1 MIDDM
6 RHELVSQFSEPSH
19 VFYNLFNIW
28 QSHAV
33 RQYAPNESLSFLH
46 LCPTFM
52 WGQCTL
58 PSPDMWGQGTLP
70 SQGESLRPGSTL
82 TVTVKV
88 TLSNHLLNLFPLIPA
103 CTARPGL
110 PLSPPET
117 AFLESPYYRPQT
129 ASIADR
135 HHPTNF
141 HSVTYTQ
148 TDDAAFEAGSD
159 NDHKSFLRMRVIFKV
174 EYPAE
179 LFRFRR
185 VLDDILSSFDMF

>member
-1 MIDDM
+1 MKAGLYNQ
-6 RHELVSQFSEPSH
+6 EASGH
-19 VFYNLFNIW
+19 VDLAPMSAANSNI
-28 QSHAV
+28 ALDV
-33 RQYAPNESLSFLH
+33 
-46 LCPTFM
+46 
-52 WGQCTL
+52 
-58 PSPDMWGQGTLP
+58 
-70 SQGESLRPGSTL
+70 
-82 TVTVKV
+82 V
-88 TLSNHLLNLFPLIPA
+88 NLFPLIPA

-129 ASIADR
+129 ALIADR
-135 HHPTNF
+135 HRPTNF

-185 VLDDILSSFDMF
+185 VLDDILSSFDVF

>member
-1 MIDDM
+1 MPC
-6 RHELVSQFSEPSH
+6 LLQPPK
-19 VFYNLFNIW
+19 
-28 QSHAV
+28 QQAKGGAKGAV
-33 RQYAPNESLSFLH
+33 TKKPDKGGSSGGKAKKKVCHSFICL
-46 LCPTFM
+46 
-52 WGQCTL
+52 
-58 PSPDMWGQGTLP
+58 
-70 SQGESLRPGSTL
+70 TL
-82 TVTVKV
+82 TC
-88 TLSNHLLNLFPLIPA
+88 LYLHFNLFPLIPA
-103 CTARPGL
+103 CTAHPGL

-148 TDDAAFEAGSD
+148 SDDAAFEAGSD
-159 NDHKSFLRMRVIFKV
+159 NDHKSFLRMRVIFTV

-185 VLDDILSSFDMF
+185 VLDDILSSFDVF

>member
-1 MIDDM
+1 MLSGSVQALQIRIFTWPFVDVM
-6 RHELVSQFSEPSH
+6 LRFATIVTSEWLIESQP
-19 VFYNLFNIW
+19 
-28 QSHAV
+28 
-33 RQYAPNESLSFLH
+33 LSFY
-46 LCPTFM
+46 FF
-52 WGQCTL
+52 
-58 PSPDMWGQGTLP
+58 
-70 SQGESLRPGSTL
+70 
-82 TVTVKV
+82 
-88 TLSNHLLNLFPLIPA
+88 NLFPLIPA

-148 TDDAAFEAGSD
+148 TDDAASD
-159 NDHKSFLRMRVIFKV
+159 NDHKSFLRMRVIFTV

-185 VLDDILSSFDMF
+185 VLDDILSSFDVF

>member
-1 MIDDM
+1 MLY
-6 RHELVSQFSEPSH
+6 EGLVGVLTEASKKLSNKRRKHSNQPGWNDHVADLHKDARECFVMWCNNGKPRQGWIFDLMHQTRSQF
-19 VFYNLFNIW
+19 
-28 QSHAV
+28 
-33 RQYAPNESLSFLH
+33 
-46 LCPTFM
+46 
-52 WGQCTL
+52 
-58 PSPDMWGQGTLP
+58 
-70 SQGESLRPGSTL
+70 
-82 TVTVKV
+82 
-88 TLSNHLLNLFPLIPA
+88 NLFPLIPA

-110 PLSPPET
+110 PLYPPET

-174 EYPAE
+174 EYQAE

-185 VLDDILSSFDMF
+185 VLDDILSSFDVF

>member
-1 MIDDM
+1 M
-6 RHELVSQFSEPSH
+6 VSTHMFPWSRITIMS
-19 VFYNLFNIW
+19 
-28 QSHAV
+28 
-33 RQYAPNESLSFLH
+33 
-46 LCPTFM
+46 
-52 WGQCTL
+52 
-58 PSPDMWGQGTLP
+58 
-70 SQGESLRPGSTL
+70 
-82 TVTVKV
+82 
-88 TLSNHLLNLFPLIPA
+88 LNLFPLIPA

-129 ASIADR
+129 ASIGDR

-185 VLDDILSSFDMF
+185 VLDDILSSFDVFIDAHSASVAMSLTATILRHPDVG

>member
-1 MIDDM
+1 MILTYLLEYGY
-6 RHELVSQFSEPSH
+6 RSH
-19 VFYNLFNIW
+19 DPEAN
-28 QSHAV
+28 
-33 RQYAPNESLSFLH
+33 
-46 LCPTFM
+46 
-52 WGQCTL
+52 
-58 PSPDMWGQGTLP
+58 
-70 SQGESLRPGSTL
+70 TL
-82 TVTVKV
+82 TTMSRPLLTVKE
-88 TLSNHLLNLFPLIPA
+88 LFNLFPLIPA

-135 HHPTNF
+135 HRPTNF

-185 VLDDILSSFDMF
+185 VLDDILSSFDVF

>member
-1 MIDDM
+1 M
-6 RHELVSQFSEPSH
+6 RGKSGF
-19 VFYNLFNIW
+19 
-28 QSHAV
+28 
-33 RQYAPNESLSFLH
+33 
-46 LCPTFM
+46 
-52 WGQCTL
+52 
-58 PSPDMWGQGTLP
+58 
-70 SQGESLRPGSTL
+70 
-82 TVTVKV
+82 
-88 TLSNHLLNLFPLIPA
+88 NLFPLIPA

-148 TDDAAFEAGSD
+148 NDDAAFEAGSD
-159 NDHKSFLRMRVIFKV
+159 NDHKSFLRMRVIFTV

-179 LFRFRR
+179 LFRFSSSFGRHSFEFRR
-185 VLDDILSSFDMF
+185 VLTAARQQWTLNSDSELDFDGFVTVEFGENGHFAANLAPETMWIDFFFFLTGSSDVNSDSSDAHSASVAMSLTATILRHPDVG

>member
-1 MIDDM
+1 MM
-6 RHELVSQFSEPSH
+6 
-19 VFYNLFNIW
+19 NL
-28 QSHAV
+28 
-33 RQYAPNESLSFLH
+33 LSY
-46 LCPTFM
+46 
-52 WGQCTL
+52 
-58 PSPDMWGQGTLP
+58 
-70 SQGESLRPGSTL
+70 
-82 TVTVKV
+82 KV
-88 TLSNHLLNLFPLIPA
+88 THVRPNSSRQFKMAAITTIFNNLIVPINLFPLIPA

-129 ASIADR
+129 ASTADR

-148 TDDAAFEAGSD
+148 TDDAAFEARSD

-185 VLDDILSSFDMF
+185 VLDDILSSFDVF

>member
-1 MIDDM
+1 M
-6 RHELVSQFSEPSH
+6 
-19 VFYNLFNIW
+19 FYSIICLNKII
-28 QSHAV
+28 
-33 RQYAPNESLSFLH
+33 Y
-46 LCPTFM
+46 
-52 WGQCTL
+52 
-58 PSPDMWGQGTLP
+58 
-70 SQGESLRPGSTL
+70 
-82 TVTVKV
+82 
-88 TLSNHLLNLFPLIPA
+88 LSNQSIHLLFFMILKFNPHVTHLACIVWIHPFTNSQINLFPLIPA

-129 ASIADR
+129 ASIGDR

-185 VLDDILSSFDMF
+185 VLDDILSSFDVF

>member
-1 MIDDM
+1 M
-6 RHELVSQFSEPSH
+6 RT
-19 VFYNLFNIW
+19 NKIIK
-28 QSHAV
+28 
-33 RQYAPNESLSFLH
+33 
-46 LCPTFM
+46 
-52 WGQCTL
+52 
-58 PSPDMWGQGTLP
+58 
-70 SQGESLRPGSTL
+70 L
-82 TVTVKV
+82 TYDR
-88 TLSNHLLNLFPLIPA
+88 LNLFPLIPA

-129 ASIADR
+129 ASNADR

-185 VLDDILSSFDMF
+185 VLDDILSSFDVF

>member
-1 MIDDM
+1 MT
-6 RHELVSQFSEPSH
+6 H
-19 VFYNLFNIW
+19 V
-28 QSHAV
+28 
-33 RQYAPNESLSFLH
+33 
-46 LCPTFM
+46 
-52 WGQCTL
+52 
-58 PSPDMWGQGTLP
+58 
-70 SQGESLRPGSTL
+70 SLRHYIIIL
-82 TVTVKV
+82 KLANQFAWLLCKFDW
-88 TLSNHLLNLFPLIPA
+88 LSCTAFHDFQMFTTITIINRCLVNLFPLIPA

-129 ASIADR
+129 ASIGDR

-185 VLDDILSSFDMF
+185 VLDDILSSFDVF

>member
-1 MIDDM
+1 MHSVHLILLMYGYFTDSY
-6 RHELVSQFSEPSH
+6 H
-19 VFYNLFNIW
+19 FNNIA
-28 QSHAV
+28 SI
-33 RQYAPNESLSFLH
+33 F
-46 LCPTFM
+46 
-52 WGQCTL
+52 
-58 PSPDMWGQGTLP
+58 
-70 SQGESLRPGSTL
+70 
-82 TVTVKV
+82 
-88 TLSNHLLNLFPLIPA
+88 LLNNHNNIINSIPLIPA

-110 PLSPPET
+110 PLSPPEI

-148 TDDAAFEAGSD
+148 SDDAAFEAGSD

-185 VLDDILSSFDMF
+185 VLDDILSSFDVF

>member
-1 MIDDM
+1 M
-6 RHELVSQFSEPSH
+6 
-19 VFYNLFNIW
+19 N
-28 QSHAV
+28 
-33 RQYAPNESLSFLH
+33 SFLSNCVKGLIH
-46 LCPTFM
+46 L
-52 WGQCTL
+52 WDRSASQC
-58 PSPDMWGQGTLP
+58 Q
-70 SQGESLRPGSTL
+70 
-82 TVTVKV
+82 TVQII
-88 TLSNHLLNLFPLIPA
+88 LLINLFPLIPA

-174 EYPAE
+174 DYPAE
-179 LFRFRR
+179 LFRCRR
-185 VLDDILSSFDMF
+185 VLDDILSSFDVF

>member
-1 MIDDM
+1 MK
-6 RHELVSQFSEPSH
+6 VSQTLDATANVVQNFSKM
-19 VFYNLFNIW
+19 NLF
-28 QSHAV
+28 
-33 RQYAPNESLSFLH
+33 APTCGLINVHVYPVISRSN
-46 LCPTFM
+46 
-52 WGQCTL
+52 
-58 PSPDMWGQGTLP
+58 
-70 SQGESLRPGSTL
+70 
-82 TVTVKV
+82 VTVI
-88 TLSNHLLNLFPLIPA
+88 NLFPLIPA

-129 ASIADR
+129 ASIVDR

-185 VLDDILSSFDMF
+185 VLDDILSSFDVF